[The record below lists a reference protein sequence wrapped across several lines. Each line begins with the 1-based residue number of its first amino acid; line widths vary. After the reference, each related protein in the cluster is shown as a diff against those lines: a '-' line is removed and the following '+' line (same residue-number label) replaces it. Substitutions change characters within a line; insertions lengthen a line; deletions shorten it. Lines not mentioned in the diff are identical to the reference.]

1 MSIEVKICGLSSEE
15 GVSAALAEGADLIG
29 FNFYS
34 PSPRAVSAARAA
46 ELGKDVAGRAIKV
59 GLFVD
64 ADDDTISTCIETAA
78 LDMLQFHGSES
89 PERVM
94 AAKSKWGLPVMKVIK
109 VEGTEDLTLAK
120 SFVSA
125 ADRLLFD
132 TKPPADLKN
141 ALPGGNAL
149 AFDWRLLAG
158 TSWPLPWML
167 AGGLH
172 AGNLAEAVA
181 ISGARSVDVSSGVE
195 RSPGVK
201 DPAMIRSF
209 LRVAKAL

>member
-1 MSIEVKICGLSSEE
+1 MTIEVKICGLSSEE
-15 GVSAALAEGADLIG
+15 GVSAALEGGADLIG
-29 FNFYS
+29 FNFYP
-34 PSPRAVSAARAA
+34 PSPRAVTATRAA
-46 ELGKDVAGRAIKV
+46 ELGKGIAGHAIKV

-64 ADDDTISTCIETAA
+64 ADDDTLSAHIETAA
-78 LDMLQFHGSES
+78 LDLLQFHGNES

-94 AAKSKWGLPVMKVIK
+94 AVKTKWGLPVMKVIK
-109 VEGTEDLTLAK
+109 VRGAEDLIVAR

-158 TSWPLPWML
+158 TDWPLPWML

-172 AGNLAEAVA
+172 VGNLSEAVA
-181 ISGARSVDVSSGVE
+181 VSGARSVDVASGVE
-195 RSPGVK
+195 KSPGLK
-201 DPAMIRSF
+201 DPAMIRAF
-209 LRVAKAL
+209 LRTAKAL